1 MWRNLTSLRKKKRKF
16 KVALKMNLCPFGFTV
31 QSAHPSWDIFTF
43 LCFNWH
49 TLLRRIHIYYA
60 NMNRESRKGTNVK
73 YYDKTEVNWSHY
85 SSELLNVARYN
96 YVTDMFDPAL
106 IAESDFKSLRDI
118 FPNIFPG
125 NFSSPVVFRRPQDWY
140 SVVLGFSKL

>member
-1 MWRNLTSLRKKKRKF
+1 MTQLDIFAQKKKKIQGCIKDESLSFR
-16 KVALKMNLCPFGFTV
+16 VY
-31 QSAHPSWDIFTF
+31 SAVCSSVMRYIHLSLFQLTHVII
-43 LCFNWH
+43 
-49 TLLRRIHIYYA
+49 RRIHIYYA

-125 NFSSPVVFRRPQDWY
+125 NFSSPVVFRRPQD
-140 SVVLGFSKL
+140 